1 MGHNNNDFWWNKNPA
16 VHNLSASA
24 LGVFPQ
30 AQGDILVVKSRDE
43 SLVEGGSVGSG
54 GHEGHEGGL
63 AGVVGSGVTGG
74 KGACVLLQAVVLL
87 IELLEHF
94 EDDAEVDICVGNVDF
109 VGAID
114 VTLSTDSDECTGGDG
129 TDGSGNSTDN
139 GSGTRSEDGSGGD
152 GGGDGEGS
160 YDGLLDKKQIEL

>member
-63 AGVVGSGVTGG
+63 AGVVGSGV
-74 KGACVLLQAVVLL
+74 VLL

-94 EDDAEVDICVGNVDF
+94 EDDTEVDVGVGNVDF

-152 GGGDGEGS
+152 GSGDGEGS